1 MKIKFALIYNFV
13 LLLSL
18 CLSTSVF
25 AEATGNR
32 YNLPRDYT
40 GEVSSAKAY
49 LLAVANEDDDKRHGD
64 RKHHK
69 HHNKDDND
77 VIIIDVRTVEEHVAG
92 HPEDSFNIPYPH
104 IQGRPNRTE
113 PVYIG
118 QNPKDFYDYVA
129 AQFPDRDTPILTLC
143 RTGFR
148 SVLAANILAN
158 PAEWVPEYKAAKEAG
173 MDVPAGYTNVR
184 NIWEGFIGNYKTFT
198 DPNDGVT
205 YDLDLDNDGAIT
217 DVDRDGWANYQG
229 LPVSLEIEDDRIY
242 QPYSYLYPGL

>member
-1 MKIKFALIYNFV
+1 MKIKFAFV
-13 LLLSL
+13 STILLLLSFIF
-18 CLSTSVF
+18 STSVF

-32 YNLPRDYT
+32 YNLPRDYA

-49 LLAVANEDDDKRHGD
+49 LLAVADDDDDDHKKGKHNKHNEDDD
-64 RKHHK
+64 
-69 HHNKDDND
+69 
-77 VIIIDVRTVEEHVAG
+77 VTIIDVRTVEEYVAG

-104 IQGRPNRTE
+104 IQSRPNRTD

-158 PAEWVPEYKAAKEAG
+158 PGEWVPEYKDAKEAG

-184 NIWEGFIGNYKTFT
+184 NIWEGFVGNHKTIT
-198 DPNDGVT
+198 ETTDGVSVELA
-205 YDLDLDNDGAIT
+205 LDLDNDGAIT
-217 DVDRDGWANYQG
+217 DADRDGWSNYQE
-229 LPVSLEIEDDRIY
+229 LPVSMEIEDDLIY
-242 QPYSYLYPGL
+242 QPYSYLYPDL

>member
-1 MKIKFALIYNFV
+1 MKTKFAFIFNIIF
-13 LLLSL
+13 LLSL
-18 CLSTSVF
+18 GISASAF

-49 LLAVANEDDDKRHGD
+49 LLAIADEDGDKHHRKGKRHEHDG
-64 RKHHK
+64 
-69 HHNKDDND
+69 DDND

-92 HPEDSFNIPYPH
+92 HPKDSFNIPYPH
-104 IQGRPNRTE
+104 IQGRPNKTD

-129 AQFPDRDTPILTLC
+129 VQFPDRNIPILTLC
-143 RTGFR
+143 RTGYR

-198 DPNDGVT
+198 NDDGET
-205 YDLDLDNDGAIT
+205 FNLDLDNDGAFT
-217 DVDRDGWANYQG
+217 DADKDGWANYQG
-229 LPVSLEIEDDRIY
+229 LPVSLKIEEDRIY
-242 QPYSYLYPGL
+242 QPYSYLYPDL